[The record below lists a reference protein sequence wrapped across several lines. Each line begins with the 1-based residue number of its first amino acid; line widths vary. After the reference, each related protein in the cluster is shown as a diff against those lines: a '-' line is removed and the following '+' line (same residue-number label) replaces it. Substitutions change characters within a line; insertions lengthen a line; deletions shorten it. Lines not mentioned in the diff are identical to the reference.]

1 MITTLS
7 HLKSKFKRYR
17 DPGYNLLRYVGR
29 KKKLIILFLGEV
41 QSAQVKVKASFCLGE
56 ESIQTKRVIREHKLR
71 S

>member
-1 MITTLS
+1 MTTTMS
-7 HLKSKFKRYR
+7 HSNSK
-17 DPGYNLLRYVGR
+17 DIVILATICSDMLAG